1 VVLSFV
7 RSLQLQQ
14 NKSEFATWFLWRS
27 RTRRILNCPICS
39 LRWLPMTRTFTLG
52 SRASQLAQVQTLI
65 VRGALE
71 ATFRHTNFD
80 VRFMITGGDKN
91 KKDALYLL
99 GGKSLWTEE
108 LEDALIKGE
117 IDIIV
122 HSLKDVSTK
131 LPEGCEIGAIMERE
145 DPDDALVV
153 KNGLGYK
160 TLDELPEGSVVGTS
174 SVRRVAQLKRAYPKL
189 VFQDIRGNCD
199 TRLNK
204 LDDPNGP
211 FVAIILASA
220 GLIRLDLTDR
230 ITSSIGPPTL
240 YHAVGQGALGIECR
254 NDDIEIKQLLSKAL
268 SHYPTEMRCRA
279 ERACLRVLEGGCSV
293 PVGIESTF
301 VSSGGDEK
309 VGRLEVTSTVTS
321 LSGEVQVK
329 KSMVLEK
336 ACGYEDAERLG
347 EEVARALIDGGA
359 RSILDEVNVK
369 RAEKQK
375 RDEERA
381 KAKEMAAAAAS
392 VSAVECS
399 SSGSSPTLVPR
410 HVDSFDSF
418 LNQSYKVNPITTDPT
433 PDSTPSSTLFSLL
446 PLLMRFSPL
455 SLSSSS
461 SISPVARK
469 ERRRQFPG
477 AWPEED
483 L

>member
-1 VVLSFV
+1 MV
-7 RSLQLQQ
+7 
-14 NKSEFATWFLWRS
+14 T
-27 RTRRILNCPICS
+27 
-39 LRWLPMTRTFTLG
+39 
-52 SRASQLAQVQTLI
+52 
-65 VRGALE
+65 
-71 ATFRHTNFD
+71 
-80 VRFMITGGDKN
+80 
-91 KKDALYLL
+91 
-99 GGKSLWTEE
+99 
-108 LEDALIKGE
+108 
-117 IDIIV
+117 
-122 HSLKDVSTK
+122 
-131 LPEGCEIGAIMERE
+131 
-145 DPDDALVV
+145 
-153 KNGLGYK
+153 
-160 TLDELPEGSVVGTS
+160 GTS
-174 SVRRVAQLKRAYPKL
+174 FFLIFLFHSSLTFLKPHS
-189 VFQDIRGNCD
+189 D

-230 ITSSIGPPTL
+230 ITSSIGSPTL

-254 NDDIEIKQLLSKAL
+254 NDDIEIKQLLSKAI

-301 VSSGGDEK
+301 VCSGEDEK

-329 KSMVLEK
+329 KSMVLER

-347 EEVARALIDGGA
+347 EDVARALMDGGA

-369 RAEKQK
+369 RAEKPK

-418 LNQSYKVNPITTDPT
+418 LNQSYKVNPTTTDPT
-433 PDSTPSSTLFSLL
+433 PDSTPSTLFSLL
-446 PLLMRFSPL
+446 PLLMPFSPL

-461 SISPVARK
+461 SSSSSSSISLVARE